1 MFDLPIQFRECV
13 FAAVF
18 ENTLDGALQIP
29 QAFLPGHPLAMR
41 FGNFRTGGEQIL
53 LPLLENRGEPE
64 FHVWTLTNFNRA
76 CNPSALRLPA
86 RRFAAW
92 EAARTR
98 LRWCF
103 PVRMRRRSTGLAPG
117 FVAESLCESSTSLNP
132 VDFEAGTTHPFR
144 VILRRWLLR
153 FLGVGV
159 CLLFSALRAALPPAS
174 VPDPLYE
181 FRPGTPDGLGKWFL
195 GREIAHYMSHQGAEW
210 LERPEREEEEK
221 TSRVLPALGL
231 KPGDRV
237 ADVGAGSGYF
247 SWRMAKAVGPT
258 GAVYANDIQPEML
271 AILSTNV
278 AARGVTNVLPV
289 LGSLTDPKLPT
300 HALDLVLMV
309 DVYHEFDHPY
319 EMMQGIVRSL
329 KPGGRV
335 VLVEYRGE
343 EKWVPI
349 KPLHKM
355 TEAQVKSELA
365 LHPLEWVETLKVLPR
380 QHILVFRRRA
390 D

>member
-1 MFDLPIQFRECV
+1 
-13 FAAVF
+13 
-18 ENTLDGALQIP
+18 
-29 QAFLPGHPLAMR
+29 MR
-41 FGNFRTGGEQIL
+41 F
-53 LPLLENRGEPE
+53 
-64 FHVWTLTNFNRA
+64 
-76 CNPSALRLPA
+76 A
-86 RRFAAW
+86 RPRD
-92 EAARTR
+92 RIP
-98 LRWCF
+98 
-103 PVRMRRRSTGLAPG
+103 PV
-117 FVAESLCESSTSLNP
+117 NP
-132 VDFEAGTTHPFR
+132 VDFAAGTTHPFR

-159 CLLFSALRAALPPAS
+159 CLLFSALRAALPPAP

-258 GAVYANDIQPEML
+258 GTVFANDIQPEML
-271 AILSTNV
+271 AILSTKV
-278 AARGVTNVLPV
+278 AAQGVTNVVPV
-289 LGSLTDPKLPT
+289 LGTLTDPKLPT
-300 HALDLVLMV
+300 NALDLVLMV

>member
-1 MFDLPIQFRECV
+1 M
-13 FAAVF
+13 
-18 ENTLDGALQIP
+18 
-29 QAFLPGHPLAMR
+29 
-41 FGNFRTGGEQIL
+41 
-53 LPLLENRGEPE
+53 
-64 FHVWTLTNFNRA
+64 
-76 CNPSALRLPA
+76 
-86 RRFAAW
+86 
-92 EAARTR
+92 
-98 LRWCF
+98 
-103 PVRMRRRSTGLAPG
+103 
-117 FVAESLCESSTSLNP
+117 
-132 VDFEAGTTHPFR
+132 
-144 VILRRWLLR
+144 ILRRCLLR
-153 FLGVGV
+153 ILGVGV
-159 CLLFSALRAALPPAS
+159 CLMFPALQAASPPAP

-247 SWRMAKAVGPT
+247 SWRMAKVVGPT
-258 GAVYANDIQPEML
+258 GTVFANDIQPEML

-278 AARGVTNVLPV
+278 AARGVTNVVPV
-289 LGSLTDPKLPT
+289 LGTLTDPKLPT
-300 HALDLVLMV
+300 NALDLVLMV

-355 TEAQVKSELA
+355 TEAQVKTELA
-365 LHPLEWVETLKVLPR
+365 LHPLEWVETLKGLPR

-390 D
+390 E